1 MNIGFVVGT
10 FCFQIYRSV
19 IQAGSI
25 PGSRAPRHFTRIFS
39 QDELR
44 TLLLNVQIAKTGQF
58 SLMIYL
64 LNNIILYHIIS
75 YYIIWYHMISY
86 IYDTVDTVY
95 IYIYC
100 LYLFISI
107 HIYLY
112 LFISIYI
119 YSYLFISIYIYL
131 CLFMSI
137 YVYLCLL
144 HVWMMIFQSRLLNY
158 QKVDGEFRIRMESYC
173 NG

>member
-1 MNIGFVVGT
+1 MNIGFDVGT

-39 QDELR
+39 QDGLR

-64 LNNIILYHIIS
+64 LNHIILYHIIS
-75 YYIIWYHMISY
+75 YDIIWY
-86 IYDTVDTVY
+86 T
-95 IYIYC
+95 IYIHV
-100 LYLFISI
+100 LFISI

-112 LFISIYI
+112 LFISI
-119 YSYLFISIYIYL
+119 FISIYIYL
-131 CLFMSI
+131 YLFMYIYVYICLFMSI
-137 YVYLCLL
+137 ACMNDDFPIQTVKLPKGR
-144 HVWMMIFQSRLLNY
+144 WWIQDS
-158 QKVDGEFRIRMESYC
+158 DGVIL
-173 NG
+173 

>member
-39 QDELR
+39 QDGLR

-64 LNNIILYHIIS
+64 LNHIILYHIIS
-75 YYIIWYHMISY
+75 YDIIWYS
-86 IYDTVDTVY
+86 
-95 IYIYC
+95 IYIY
-100 LYLFISI
+100 LLFISI
-107 HIYLY
+107 H
-112 LFISIYI
+112 I

-131 CLFMSI
+131 YLFISIYIYLYLFMSI
-137 YVYLCLL
+137 YVYLCLFMSIYVYCMKDDFPIQTVKL
-144 HVWMMIFQSRLLNY
+144 PKGRWWIQDS
-158 QKVDGEFRIRMESYC
+158 DGVIL
-173 NG
+173 